1 MEDNQG
7 RYKDICYKCGKR
19 RYLIGTLCQNCRNKA
34 ENKQKAKQQKP
45 MYTYKLQK
53 LRTQTGR
60 SSKTW
65 LSTQANDYRSVR

>member
-34 ENKQKAKQQKP
+34 ENKQKAK
-45 MYTYKLQK
+45 
-53 LRTQTGR
+53 
-60 SSKTW
+60 
-65 LSTQANDYRSVR
+65 